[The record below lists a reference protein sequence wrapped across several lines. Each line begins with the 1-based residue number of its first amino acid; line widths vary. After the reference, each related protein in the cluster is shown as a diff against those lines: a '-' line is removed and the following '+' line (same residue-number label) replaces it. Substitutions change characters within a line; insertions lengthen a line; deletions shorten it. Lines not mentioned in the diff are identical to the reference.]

1 MKRSK
6 RKTEKQS
13 KESELNDLIQKRLE
27 ECATHYNYTLTDVDV
42 QICQRALA
50 QYSVSRVRQA
60 FDLCLRECE
69 FMPRLA
75 DICKR
80 LPEESPNANYD
91 YVGLAEKVA
100 RAGHPFERWTEPMGG
115 ATIHYAGDRLGFK
128 VVERI
133 TR

>member
-1 MKRSK
+1 MRRGK
-6 RKTEKQS
+6 
-13 KESELNDLIQKRLE
+13 KETKKSQEERLNDLIAERLQ
-27 ECATHYNYTLTDVDV
+27 ECATHLRHDLTDTDIHV
-42 QICQRALA
+42 CQNGLKG
-50 QYSVSRVRQA
+50 YSIERVNKA